1 VDRTNRAR
9 QAPPEIAMSHN
20 LNDDLNDDQNDDQN
34 DDTGESTNDNWTGYM
49 FETDDG
55 PASCLFNLAAAE
67 FAPDAD
73 RPFCVMVRV
82 PFKDPGEHGLGDGDE
97 RDTLA
102 DFEEALDA
110 SGELHDSI
118 HFASVRGNGH
128 LDIWYYATRAGAD
141 ALAEA
146 APGVCTGYDVEVAR
160 GEDPEWQQFGLLF
173 PSDEDVAAYADEQ
186 LISQLEAAGDQIDK
200 PRPVDHALLVE
211 TTAAGEKLRD
221 ALIRK
226 GFTVQPIAKA
236 GGEEGDDEGDDDA
249 TPAEGDLN
257 FLVEATKRHAVTLE
271 VISEIR
277 RELTEL
283 VEDMGGAYDGWQT
296 ALVKG

>member
-1 VDRTNRAR
+1 
-9 QAPPEIAMSHN
+9 MSHDHTNN
-20 LNDDLNDDQNDDQN
+20 LHDDSDDGLDDQAGDD
-34 DDTGESTNDNWTGYM
+34 GSNWTGYM

-67 FAPDAD
+67 FAPDPD
-73 RPFCVMVRV
+73 RKFCVMVRV
-82 PFKDPGEHGLGDGDE
+82 PFKEPGEHGLGESEE

-102 DFEEALDA
+102 EFEEALDA
-110 SGELHDSI
+110 SGALHDSI

-128 LDIWYYATRAGAD
+128 LDIWYYATLAGAD
-141 ALAEA
+141 ALAKA
-146 APGVCTGYDVEVAR
+146 APGACPGYDVEVAR

-173 PSDEDVAAYADEQ
+173 PSDEDVAAYADDQ
-186 LISQLEAAGDQIDK
+186 LIAQLEAAGDQIDK

-226 GFTVQPIAKA
+226 GFTVQPITKA
-236 GGEEGDDEGDDDA
+236 GGDDDGEDGDEG
-249 TPAEGDLN
+249 PVEGDLN
-257 FLVEATKRHAVTLE
+257 YLVEATKRHAVTPE

-296 ALVKG
+296 PLVKG